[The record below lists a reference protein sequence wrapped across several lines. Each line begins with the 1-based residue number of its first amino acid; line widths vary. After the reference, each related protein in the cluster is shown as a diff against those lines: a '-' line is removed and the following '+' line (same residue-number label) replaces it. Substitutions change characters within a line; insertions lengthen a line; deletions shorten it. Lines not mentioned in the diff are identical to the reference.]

1 MSGDKL
7 FCREAYLDGEAANAH
22 LKNVG
27 ALIGEILAD
36 GVAKLDSIEIHGDAK
51 ELELVKPGTNDLGTK
66 YFEVHSGFTNM
77 KSVGTQ
83 DKAYGFVS
91 IHPTFTLVDKAK
103 ALPIM
108 KRFVEATK
116 NNETGCIYYGWTICG
131 DKLFCREAYV
141 DGAAANAHLKNV
153 GSLIG
158 EILADGV
165 AKLDSIE
172 IHGDAK
178 ELDLVKPGTKDL
190 GTKYFEVHSGF
201 SRHNM

>member
-1 MSGDKL
+1 MSEDKL

-51 ELELVKPGTNDLGTK
+51 ELELVKPTKDLGTK

-91 IHPTFTLVDKAK
+91 IHPTFSRRRQGEGASDH
-103 ALPIM
+103 
-108 KRFVEATK
+108 
-116 NNETGCIYYGWTICG
+116 ETIRGGHQEQRDRCIYYGWTICG

-158 EILADGV
+158 EIFGRRCCQVGFDR
-165 AKLDSIE
+165 DS
-172 IHGDAK
+172 
-178 ELDLVKPGTKDL
+178 
-190 GTKYFEVHSGF
+190 
-201 SRHNM
+201 R